1 MKFDIKIMGVEF
13 ESDEDGALDLN
24 SIWKGCNLDEKKRP
38 SEWRNREAKYFR
50 QTAKLR
56 SGSEIKELGK
66 PPVPFLKADE
76 DTTIAYAMWVD
87 IEFYLDVIQ
96 SFRDLRHGNIQG
108 ALESAANTMSETAA
122 DKMMQV
128 VWENLNGMKVVNQ
141 RTALQLAGIEKP
153 IVFMRELRKRTKSY
167 ERIIDEQKIVLQTYA
182 PNKWTDRFT
191 QDGFQWLLSS
201 KDSIN
206 NWVNEVQQT
215 SKGLNKIV

>member
-13 ESDEDGALDLN
+13 ESDEDGMLN
-24 SIWKGCNLDEKKRP
+24 LLAISKKLNKTP
-38 SEWRNREAKYFR
+38 ASQWRTKESRWLR
-50 QTAKLR
+50 QNAKLR

-96 SFRDLRHGNIQG
+96 SFRDLRRGNIQG

-206 NWVNEVQQT
+206 NWVKGVQHT
-215 SKGLNKIV
+215 SKGLNKII